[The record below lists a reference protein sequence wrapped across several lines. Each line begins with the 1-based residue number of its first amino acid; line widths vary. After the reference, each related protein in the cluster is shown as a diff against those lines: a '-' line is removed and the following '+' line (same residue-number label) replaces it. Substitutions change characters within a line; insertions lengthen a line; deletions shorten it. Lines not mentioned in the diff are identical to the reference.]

1 MPAYPSQKLLSL
13 TFYLMSRFD
22 FLLGRNFLEKK
33 EVETNHVELCYHIAQ
48 KNTDKTLQG
57 LQSHRERLSRDVS
70 TADNS

>member
-1 MPAYPSQKLLSL
+1 M
-13 TFYLMSRFD
+13 
-22 FLLGRNFLEKK
+22 GRNFLEKK
-33 EVETNHVELCYHIAQ
+33 EVETNHVEFCYLIAQ